1 VISEIDAFLD
11 YLKFEKDASL
21 KTIGSYNNDLIQLY
35 KFLTGNIENPDDNNK
50 SIDRTYYDIQVEV
63 KNDDVEIK
71 SIRKDDIIAF
81 IEFCYDRGLKKTS
94 ISRKIATL
102 KSFYKFLYNAS
113 IVPNNPT
120 KKIQFP
126 KGGKKIPK
134 ILYYNQIE
142 KLFQFDLKSFIDY
155 RDRTI
160 LEVFYSSGA
169 RVSEIASADMENI
182 DLDNC
187 TMKVH
192 GKGSEDRMVFLT
204 ADTVRWIR
212 KYKAQREKK
221 FRNTEGPLFI
231 NNRGERITVR
241 GIFHII
247 DKRYRE
253 SGLAGNISPHVLR
266 HSFATE
272 LLNRGADIRAIQ
284 EMLGHKSI
292 STTQI
297 YTHTTKERI
306 KKVYEEFHP
315 HSSRNFKHK
324 YKEP

>member
-1 VISEIDAFLD
+1 MISEIDAFLD

-21 KTIGSYNNDLIQLY
+21 KTIESYNNDLIQFY
-35 KFLTGNIENPDDNNK
+35 KFLTGNSEDPDDNNK
-50 SIDRTYYDIQVEV
+50 SVDKTYYDIKVEV

-71 SIRKDDIIAF
+71 SISKDDIIAF

-169 RVSEIASADMENI
+169 RVSEIASAYMENI
-182 DLDNC
+182 DLDNG

-204 ADTVRWIR
+204 EDTVKWIR

-231 NNRGERITVR
+231 NSRGERITVR
-241 GIFHII
+241 GIFYII

-284 EMLGHKSI
+284 EMLGHKNI

-315 HSSRNFKHK
+315 HSSRNFRNKQR
-324 YKEP
+324 